1 MQSHD
6 DAGRPSSRT
15 VLHADHADH
24 AEERARAEV
33 RRVLDAAHDGIGIV
47 RDGRWTHLNPALT
60 RLLGE
65 LSSEA
70 LVGKAVLEGV
80 HPADRDVA
88 DVRLRGARHSPA
100 PSPGVLRFMRRDG
113 AEAALEVS
121 VTAVEGLEGDGAVML
136 VVRDLTERRRR
147 FDRLVAADRGV
158 ALAALAA
165 SIAHGINTPL
175 AQVYGNA
182 SYARDLAKGLLRDI
196 DALWDAGDSATVR
209 VRLRNIAESVGQLHE
224 GVTAV
229 ANITRSL
236 GLFTQRDDEGAGTT
250 TELGRVLE
258 AAIDL
263 TETIIRHRARLTC
276 EIGLMPPVRGSEAAL
291 GHLLL
296 SALLASAQAI
306 PEGDAK
312 HNELR
317 VRAITEDSGA
327 RIEIIDSGETRAS
340 PGDLTDPMAA
350 LDRGASP
357 SAFALALCRALA
369 SASGGSFEVTPLERG
384 TRVTIHLVAADESV
398 ADAVRSG
405 SKVAS
410 HEPVRGRVLVID
422 DEPVML
428 GLLSKILRLDHD
440 VDGTIDPFEALSRI
454 EHGERYDVI
463 LCDLMMPTMSGVD
476 LHARIG
482 HFAPHVARRMIF
494 LTAGAFTEKAR
505 AFLAS
510 GDVAWF
516 EKPIDPDRLREIVSD
531 RVARERA

>member
-6 DAGRPSSRT
+6 DGAPASLAVS
-15 VLHADHADH
+15 VHDHGEA
-24 AEERARAEV
+24 RARAEV
-33 RRVLDAAHDGIGIV
+33 RRVLDAAHDGIGIAH
-47 RDGRWTHLNPALT
+47 DGRWTHLNPALS
-60 RLLGE
+60 RLLGASGPE
-65 LSSEA
+65 TLLGA
-70 LVGKAVLEGV
+70 LVLDAV

-88 DVRLRGARHSPA
+88 DVRLRSAHHATSTA
-100 PSPGVLRFMRRDG
+100 PGVLRFLRRDG
-113 AEAALEVS
+113 IEVTLEVS
-121 VTAVEGLEGDGAVML
+121 ITGVDGLEGDGSVML
-136 VVRDLTERRRR
+136 VTRDLTERRRR
-147 FDRLVAADRGV
+147 FDRLVAADRGI
-158 ALAALAA
+158 ALASLAA

-182 SYARDLAKGLLRDI
+182 SYARDLAKGLLRDL

-209 VRLRNIAESVGQLHE
+209 VRLRNLAESVGQLHE

-236 GLFTQRDDEGAGTT
+236 GLFTLRDDEGAHETS
-250 TELGRVLE
+250 ELGRVLE

-263 TETIIRHRARLTC
+263 TETIIRHRARLTA
-276 EIGLMPPVRGSEAAL
+276 EIGPMPTVRGGEAAL

-312 HNELR
+312 HNEVR
-317 VRAITEDSGA
+317 VRAGSDDRGA
-327 RIEIIDSGETRAS
+327 RIEITDSGEARTA

-369 SASGGSFEVTPLERG
+369 TEAGGSFEVEPIERG
-384 TRVTIHLVAADESV
+384 TRVVIHLVAVTPAAAHTSAKPGE
-398 ADAVRSG
+398 AIVR
-405 SKVAS
+405 
-410 HEPVRGRVLVID
+410 EPVRGRVLVID

-428 GLLSKILRLDHD
+428 GLMSKILRIDHD
-440 VDGTIDPFEALSRI
+440 VDGTVDPTEALSRI
-454 EHGERYDVI
+454 ENGERYDVI
-463 LCDLMMPTMSGVD
+463 LCDLMMPAMSGVE
-476 LHARIG
+476 LHARIAR
-482 HFAPHVARRMIF
+482 FAPHVARRMIF

-505 AFLAS
+505 SFLAS
-510 GDVAWF
+510 GDVTWF
-516 EKPIDPDRLREIVSD
+516 EKPIDPERLREIVSE

>member
-6 DAGRPSSRT
+6 DAGRSSSRS
-15 VLHADHADH
+15 VLHADHAE
-24 AEERARAEV
+24 ARARSEM
-33 RRVLDAAHDGIGIV
+33 RRVLDAAHDGVGIA
-47 RDGRWTHLNPALT
+47 RDGRWTHLNPALA

-65 LSSEA
+65 PSPDA
-70 LVGKAVLEGV
+70 LVGSAVLDHV

-100 PSPGVLRFMRRDG
+100 PSPGVIRFVRRDG
-113 AEAALEVS
+113 AEALLEVS
-121 VTAVEGLEGDGAVML
+121 VTALEGLEGDGAVML
-136 VVRDLTERRRR
+136 VARDLTERRRR

-182 SYARDLAKGLLRDI
+182 SYARDLAKTLLRDL
-196 DALWDAGDSATVR
+196 DNLWDAGDSATVR
-209 VRLRNIAESVGQLHE
+209 VRLRNIAESVGHLHE

-236 GLFTQRDDEGAGTT
+236 GLFTQRDDEGSGTT

-276 EIGLMPPVRGSEAAL
+276 EIGLMPPVRGSEASL

-312 HNELR
+312 HHELR
-317 VRAITEDSGA
+317 VRAVTEGDGA
-327 RIEIIDSGETRAS
+327 RIEITDSGETRAS
-340 PGDLTDPMAA
+340 PGDLSDPMAA

-357 SAFALALCRALA
+357 SAFALALCRTLA
-369 SASGGSFEVTPLERG
+369 AAAGGSFDVEPLDPG
-384 TRVTIHLVAADESV
+384 TRVTIHLVAADGGVS
-398 ADAVRSG
+398 DANRTAG
-405 SKVAS
+405 HPAA

-440 VDGTIDPFEALSRI
+440 VDGTIDPFEALARI
-454 EHGERYDVI
+454 EQGDRYDVI
-463 LCDLMMPTMSGVD
+463 LCDLMMPTMSGVE

-505 AFLAS
+505 AFLAT
-510 GDVAWF
+510 GDVTWF
-516 EKPIDPDRLREIVSD
+516 EKPIDPERLREIVSE
-531 RVARERA
+531 RVALEQA